1 MNKQRA
7 KEEFRSFL
15 KISFGLLLLALGLN
29 LFLIPNKIAAGGV
42 SGIGTILYH
51 LMGVPVGVSM
61 LVMNAVLFIVAFK
74 VIGKT
79 FGARSI
85 FATIVLSV
93 MVDGMNYLIPMEAF
107 TDDLLIAVIF
117 GDLLSGMGMAIV
129 FNNRA
134 STGGTDILAKIINKH
149 GHLEIGKSL
158 LLIDFIIGASAGLLL
173 QSVDV
178 AMYSLLAIII
188 NTFTIDAFLVS
199 INVKKQAFIVS
210 RTHKTIAKRIFDEL
224 NRGVTYLNAEGAY
237 SGEERKAMISVVGSR
252 QIHQLLQIVREED
265 DRAFVAVSNVNE
277 TRGEGFKDLKS
288 TD

>member
-74 VIGKT
+74 VIEKT